1 MPPVRPNEVIKALKQ
16 MGFEFVSQKGSH
28 RKYDMGGQIVVVPM
42 HYELKRGTLSAIAEQ
57 AGIPLTRLLEKIRD
71 K

>member
-1 MPPVRPNEVIKALKQ
+1 MPPVRPNEVIKALRKL
-16 MGFEFVSQKGSH
+16 GFEFVSQKGSH
-28 RKYDMGGQIVVVPM
+28 RKSDMGSHIVVVPM

-57 AGIPLTRLLEKIRD
+57 AGIPLARLLEKIRE